1 MDSPQINKSWNK
13 YETAL
18 LIDTYEKVSKG
29 VVGRTDAVRQLSKRL
44 RDGMTA
50 MGVSISDTFRN
61 ENGISMQMSTI
72 KNLLTDIDSTF
83 GNPSHVFIDMCDLY
97 INNRESFNKI
107 LGTASRMFPLGYSEL
122 AIQDSSSYDVDC
134 DFALS
139 PDFYVSLHKET
150 IIDVFK
156 RRFRNGMRLT
166 STIDRR
172 KFRSTYKDIS
182 NISLDDMS
190 DDSLI
195 TSIKRLSIVYDDT
208 AYMPELMISEN
219 LKRKIVSY
227 IQERF
232 LDGDSCVFFE
242 IIYNNF
248 NEEFLEMLTLT

>member
-97 INNRESFNKI
+97 INLKSARRVDNASFGLN
-107 LGTASRMFPLGYSEL
+107 F
-122 AIQDSSSYDVDC
+122 
-134 DFALS
+134 
-139 PDFYVSLHKET
+139 
-150 IIDVFK
+150 
-156 RRFRNGMRLT
+156 
-166 STIDRR
+166 
-172 KFRSTYKDIS
+172 
-182 NISLDDMS
+182 ISLC
-190 DDSLI
+190 
-195 TSIKRLSIVYDDT
+195 
-208 AYMPELMISEN
+208 N
-219 LKRKIVSY
+219 L
-227 IQERF
+227 
-232 LDGDSCVFFE
+232 
-242 IIYNNF
+242 
-248 NEEFLEMLTLT
+248 